1 MGLLETMSIEQ
12 VRQWVLGV
20 LGVLGAPAGITTLVL
35 LLGVPALLLS
45 GLYYLALPK
54 PLPGIPYRS
63 RSAGRL
69 LGDVPDML
77 EHIEASEGSFITFL
91 LATVKSLDTPIAQ
104 MFYSPFRAPLVILAD
119 YREAN
124 ALLRRKEFDRSSK
137 SMELL
142 KYLGPDHHIRQRT
155 NARHKAQRRLIQDS
169 MSASFLH
176 GVAGPTI
183 HRGAVRLV
191 ELWRAKCD
199 MAEGRP
205 WSATDDLDHAV
216 LDAVNGFAYRPNF
229 PHSALRPAIRAVQG
243 LDAQAIQTL
252 RSQAAAAPDQ
262 VVQFPTGP
270 MEEVI
275 RASMDVTQSI
285 KHVQG
290 SIWPALRRE
299 YVIRKPYMRK
309 ARRIRDE
316 FITRELRE
324 AARRMEDNNAA
335 SQTEKTEKSAVDL
348 MVRRCKEA
356 AQKEG
361 KEPDYCSNVMK
372 DEAFGFIIAG
382 ADTTSTTLSWGVKLL
397 ADHPAAQTKLRAA
410 LQRGFAQ
417 ARSER
422 RNPTAQEITGTT
434 VPYLDAL
441 IEESL
446 RMGGPIPMIDREAIE
461 DTQVLGYPIPK
472 GTQVLCLREGPS
484 FVSPGFAV
492 DEARRTKLQPPP
504 SSPSSPSSSKKKLDA
519 AQEMAWDAREIASFA
534 PERWLSK
541 AAEGKEV
548 EYNAS
553 AGPHLA
559 FSAGAR
565 RCFGPR
571 LAYLEMRLV
580 LTLLVWNFELLACPE
595 SLSRYGSLMVMTS
608 RPRHCYVRL
617 RQVDLSA

>member
-1 MGLLETMSIEQ
+1 MDQI
-12 VRQWVLGV
+12 RQGV
-20 LGVLGAPAGITTLVL
+20 LGTPGGLTTLVL
-35 LLGVPALLLS
+35 LFGVPALLLG
-45 GLYYLALPK
+45 GLYWLALPK
-54 PLPGIPYRS
+54 PIPGIPYQG

-77 EHIEASEGSFITFL
+77 KHIEASEGSFITFL
-91 LATVKSLDTPIAQ
+91 LATVKELDTPIAQ

-119 YREAN
+119 YQETN

-137 SMELL
+137 AVELL
-142 KYLGPDHHIRQRT
+142 KYLGPDHHIRQKT

-169 MSASFLH
+169 MSATFLN

-183 HRGAVRLV
+183 HRGAVKLV

-199 MAEGRP
+199 IAEGRP
-205 WSATDDLDHAV
+205 WSATEDLDHAV
-216 LDAVNGFAYRPNF
+216 LDAVNGFAYGPNF
-229 PHSALRPAIRAVQG
+229 PHSALRPALGAVQG
-243 LDAQAIQTL
+243 LDAAAIQTI
-252 RSQAAAAPDQ
+252 RRRAAAAPDQ
-262 VVQFPTGP
+262 VVEFPRGQ

-290 SIWPALRRE
+290 SIWPALRWE
-299 YVIRKPYMRK
+299 YVIRQPYMRK

-316 FITRELRE
+316 FITKELRE
-324 AARRMEDNNAA
+324 AARRMEETA
-335 SQTEKTEKSAVDL
+335 SQTEKSAVDL

-356 AQKEG
+356 ALKEG
-361 KEPDYCSNVMK
+361 KEPDYCSKVMK

-410 LQRGFAQ
+410 LQAGFAQ
-417 ARSER
+417 AKAER
-422 RNPTAQEITGTT
+422 RHPTVQEITGTT
-434 VPYLDAL
+434 VPYLDAW

-446 RMGGPIPMIDREAIE
+446 RMGGPIPMIDREAVV
-461 DTQVLGYPIPK
+461 DTQVLGHPIPK

-492 DEARRTKLQPPP
+492 DEARRTKLT
-504 SSPSSPSSSKKKLDA
+504 SSSKTLDMTA
-519 AQEMAWDAREIASFA
+519 EMAWDAHDIASFA
-534 PERWLSK
+534 PERWLTRVGEGGEGGEKGSK
-541 AAEGKEV
+541 E

-595 SLSRYGSLMVMTS
+595 ALSRYGSLMVMTS

-617 RQVDLSA
+617 RHVDLTA